1 MKSRVMQSEPDDEGQ
16 TPDATGSPAGSPS
29 ASPSAPPDA
38 QPVAASVRRGN
49 THVRRRADAVVVAVG
64 LAIVA
69 LGMLAVRDGNVSSV
83 EERIFH
89 AINDL
94 PGALY
99 PVLWIFQQLGVV
111 VVGPAVALVAA
122 LCRRYRLAA
131 LVLLATIT
139 KLASERLV
147 KAMSSRSR
155 PGTSIGPDI
164 HARGDVSLHGESFVS
179 GHSVLVT
186 AISVVV
192 MPYLPGRWKWVPV
205 GLVGLV
211 LFTRVYVGAHN
222 PLDVVCGAALGAA
235 IGALLNLL
243 FGVPARGATEGTDA

>member
-1 MKSRVMQSEPDDEGQ
+1 MQSEPDDNAS
-16 TPDATGSPAGSPS
+16 TS
-29 ASPSAPPDA
+29 ASASGAAAPDA
-38 QPVAASVRRGN
+38 QPAGTPAPRRN
-49 THVRRRADAVVVAVG
+49 THVRRRADVVVVAVS
-64 LAIVA
+64 LVVVA

-83 EERIFH
+83 EEHVFR

-111 VVGPAVALVAA
+111 VVGPVVALVAA
-122 LCRRYRLAA
+122 LCRRYRLAV
-131 LVLLATIT
+131 LVLLATFA

-155 PGTSIGPDI
+155 PGTSIGRDI

-179 GHSVLVT
+179 GHSVLVA
-186 AISVVV
+186 AIAVVV

-222 PLDVVCGAALGAA
+222 PLDVICGAALGAA
-235 IGALLNLL
+235 IGGLLNLL
-243 FGVPARGATEGTDA
+243 FGVPARATTEGAES